1 MAFITL
7 RFITTFKRSGPRRG
21 LWRGPRHF
29 PRSFPA
35 FYNAFWTRWPM
46 AFKKGEGLRQIS
58 FLSLKLFNFILL
70 LQVSIVR
77 HGHKIRSDKKSSF
90 LDPDSIPDS
99 NYSTFSLLNS
109 SRNINFQTAIYKVN
123 LIPFVVLDYS
133 SLTELVTM
141 PMTFSFGY
149 LPAII
154 LLPGCPEDAL
164 TRRKKV
170 SLAHCLLHLIASHH
184 ILERSKFI

>member
-1 MAFITL
+1 M
-7 RFITTFKRSGPRRG
+7 
-21 LWRGPRHF
+21 
-29 PRSFPA
+29 
-35 FYNAFWTRWPM
+35 
-46 AFKKGEGLRQIS
+46 
-58 FLSLKLFNFILL
+58 
-70 LQVSIVR
+70 
-77 HGHKIRSDKKSSF
+77 RSDKKSSF

-133 SLTELVTM
+133 SLTALVTM

-164 TRRKKV
+164 TRRKKG

-184 ILERSKFI
+184 VLERSRAFIKIKTLNYSGERTLLSWKRDVTSPLP